1 MSSSLAR
8 SSVCKH
14 TTDHSTITA
23 FNLDFYTE
31 VKDLD
36 YLVPLLEQDRRTRK
50 FSQLNKVICEI
61 IEDFGLV
68 SFETL
73 CVEVRSSRLPVIAFA
88 V

>member
-1 MSSSLAR
+1 MQLTSKFSSAAL
-8 SSVCKH
+8 
-14 TTDHSTITA
+14 
-23 FNLDFYTE
+23 NLDFYTE

-50 FSQLNKVICEI
+50 FSQLNRVICEI

-73 CVEVRSSRLPVIAFA
+73 CVEVSPPFFHLPSSLACLAEPSR
-88 V
+88 

>member
-1 MSSSLAR
+1 VLLELGRGLRDAQLISDVL
-8 SSVCKH
+8 
-14 TTDHSTITA
+14 TA

-73 CVEVRSSRLPVIAFA
+73 CVEVGPTLLPR
-88 V
+88 